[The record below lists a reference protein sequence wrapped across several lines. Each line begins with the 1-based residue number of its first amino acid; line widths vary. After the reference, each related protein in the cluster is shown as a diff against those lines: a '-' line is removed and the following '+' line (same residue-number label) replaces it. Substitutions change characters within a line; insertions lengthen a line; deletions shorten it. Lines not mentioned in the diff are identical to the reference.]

1 MSCIKNKVICFKAVD
16 PDTSDFFSFSREFC
30 FASNGDSQIFECFIR
45 QIVFLAIAIF
55 KTNFTLSDN
64 VYVYAFC
71 FDLGCNSPILKIKS
85 Y

>member
-16 PDTSDFFSFSREFC
+16 PDTSDFFSFPRELC

-64 VYVYAFC
+64 VYVYAFFVLIWC
-71 FDLGCNSPILKIKS
+71 VIAL

>member
-30 FASNGDSQIFECFIR
+30 FASNDDSQIFEGFIR

-64 VYVYAFC
+64 VYVYAFFVLIWC
-71 FDLGCNSPILKIKS
+71 VIAL